1 MGVKALVFK
10 VDCVINMLIFFLI
23 KVTLKTTHDFNE
35 LYEVLTDCILQLE
48 SHSLRLYT
56 MIISSTLNIKFKNSR
71 SIFHLNYSG
80 QLTLCNTSV
89 ILIPCRSNHMIVVFW
104 IESLVAIVAPIEVG
118 IFHFFELY
126 DWEDEHEVEHSAE
139 VVPLLVHIINL
150 NSILIFL
157 KIVVNR
163 KHLAKEM
170 TQPGEHVVIQI
181 GIHLVV
187 VVSPFEK
194 AILEQG
200 AVREDGG
207 EVL

>member
-1 MGVKALVFK
+1 
-10 VDCVINMLIFFLI
+10 
-23 KVTLKTTHDFNE
+23 
-35 LYEVLTDCILQLE
+35 
-48 SHSLRLYT
+48 
-56 MIISSTLNIKFKNSR
+56 
-71 SIFHLNYSG
+71 
-80 QLTLCNTSV
+80 
-89 ILIPCRSNHMIVVFW
+89 MIVVFW

>member
-1 MGVKALVFK
+1 
-10 VDCVINMLIFFLI
+10 
-23 KVTLKTTHDFNE
+23 
-35 LYEVLTDCILQLE
+35 
-48 SHSLRLYT
+48 
-56 MIISSTLNIKFKNSR
+56 
-71 SIFHLNYSG
+71 
-80 QLTLCNTSV
+80 
-89 ILIPCRSNHMIVVFW
+89 MIVVFW

-200 AVREDGG
+200 TVREDGG